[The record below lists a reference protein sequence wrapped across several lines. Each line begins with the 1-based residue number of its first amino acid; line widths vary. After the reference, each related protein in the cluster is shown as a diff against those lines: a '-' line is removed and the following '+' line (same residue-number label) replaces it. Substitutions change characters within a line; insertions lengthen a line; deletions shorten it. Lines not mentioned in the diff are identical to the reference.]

1 MLVRSKPVIT
11 QSRVF
16 LVMTRSFSYSR
27 ATFSLKLPWANQ
39 AARAN
44 KSDKSICEEVLEVLG
59 HCPSLVGDQISV
71 QVREGTVELTGNVAS
86 WENRRL
92 AGDAAWS
99 VSGVDDVVNEL
110 QVDRF

>member
-1 MLVRSKPVIT
+1 M
-11 QSRVF
+11 
-16 LVMTRSFSYSR
+16 RSFSYSR
-27 ATFSLKLPWANQ
+27 TTFSLRLPWANQ

-44 KSDKSICEEVLEVLG
+44 KSDNSIREEVQDTLG
-59 HCPSLVGDQISV
+59 HCPSLDGDQIAV
-71 QVREGTVELTGNVAS
+71 QVRERTVTLTGNVAC

-110 QVDRF
+110 QVERF